1 MADHE
6 DRASTPTNKLSLDL
20 MAPDLDAG
28 AVAARFKE
36 QWQAPMDFEE
46 TKLSPF
52 GAKDDFGGAEPQEDD
67 ILGRR
72 LSGEDHQAVDAPK

>member
-1 MADHE
+1 MADQK
-6 DRASTPTNKLSLDL
+6 DRPAPTNKLSLDL

-28 AVAARFKE
+28 AVSPRFKE

-46 TKLSPF
+46 PRLARF
-52 GAKDDFGGAEPQEDD
+52 GEQEGLNAAEPQDD

-72 LSGEDHQAVDAPK
+72 DAKDRLAEDAPK